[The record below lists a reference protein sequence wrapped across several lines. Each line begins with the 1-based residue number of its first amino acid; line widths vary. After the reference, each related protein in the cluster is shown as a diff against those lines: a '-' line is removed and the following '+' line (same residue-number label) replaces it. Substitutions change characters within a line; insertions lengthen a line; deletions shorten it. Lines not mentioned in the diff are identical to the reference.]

1 MAKRNSDG
9 DVLSNKTNVLL
20 AKKQRLLAS
29 WLGPTNDS
37 ENANEKLERERER
50 EAMEDEMLGPEQFGI
65 DAEIP
70 KSIKDGSF
78 TQRPLTSKDKLL
90 ETLIGKK
97 AAKAHIAA
105 QQTTRKNATPIKF
118 DKPVRTPKP
127 AESDDEDEGRTAAF
141 KSKRQR
147 TRKPMPMPMPVDL
160 DMPEAQEDAP
170 ETDLPH
176 RLANTGDN
184 LEDATLENEPVVVPK
199 RNQTED
205 DSGPENTNPIR
216 SRKQKPISGSYLD
229 EILAERSKKK
239 KKK

>member
-1 MAKRNSDG
+1 M
-9 DVLSNKTNVLL
+9 
-20 AKKQRLLAS
+20 
-29 WLGPTNDS
+29 
-37 ENANEKLERERER
+37 
-50 EAMEDEMLGPEQFGI
+50 

-78 TQRPLTSKDKLL
+78 IQRPLTSKDKLL

-105 QQTTRKNATPIKF
+105 KQTTRKNATPIKF

-147 TRKPMPMPMPVDL
+147 ARKPQPMPVDS
-160 DMPEAQEDAP
+160 DMLEAQADVP

-176 RLANTGDN
+176 RLANNGGN
-184 LEDATLENEPVVVPK
+184 LEDTALENELVEAPK

-205 DSGPENTNPIR
+205 DSSPENTGPSK

-229 EILAERSKKK
+229 EILAERSKKQK
-239 KKK
+239 KKKRNQEKAAS